1 MSSLFMR
8 KRRPVGGY
16 TNALAYDCINAIRHR
31 AGLSSLSG
39 LSGSGLLTLSYRREL
54 GSLPLKGFAGFDLVS
69 WRRSEANSN
78 KDPTD
83 LQPIVR

>member
-39 LSGSGLLTLSYRREL
+39 LSGSG
-54 GSLPLKGFAGFDLVS
+54 FADAVVQERAWEFAAERIR
-69 WRRSEANSN
+69 WF
-78 KDPTD
+78 
-83 LQPIVR
+83 